1 MEINENN
8 ISTIATMVW
17 ASIINPILIYFGI
30 QVDQVLG
37 TAIVS
42 AIILLGLLVWS
53 AMNPNRMGIFGNK
66 PQTLAGGEPVL
77 NDEYITGDDDDS

>member
-17 ASIINPILIYFGI
+17 AGIINPILIYLGI

-42 AIILLGLLVWS
+42 AVILLGLLVWS
-53 AMNPNRMGIFGNK
+53 AMNPNKIAAFGNK
-66 PQTLAGGEPVL
+66 PVTPDDNGVL
-77 NDEYITGDDDDS
+77 NDEYVTGDVDEQ